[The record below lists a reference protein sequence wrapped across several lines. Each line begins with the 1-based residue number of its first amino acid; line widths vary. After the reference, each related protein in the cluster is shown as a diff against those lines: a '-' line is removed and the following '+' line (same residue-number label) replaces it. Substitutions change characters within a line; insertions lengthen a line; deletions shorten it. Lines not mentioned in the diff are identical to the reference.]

1 MSPAEPLEPA
11 APLEPAEPRVLRA
24 PMRSRD
30 DAVDHAAAVRRA
42 LDHGVC
48 GTGGR
53 LSRDPVDLP
62 DALGLVEEEHDQRVA
77 ARLRRFAEEADGTLV
92 WTRDA
97 DGGWWRSVLDGGWRY
112 DADPE
117 AHRLDLVHVRPCAWL
132 EVADAD
138 VPPAVRSSFAR
149 GGRNLQR
156 IHDR

>member
-42 LDHGVC
+42 LAQGVC

-53 LSRDPVDLP
+53 LSREPVDLP

-77 ARLRRFAEEADGTLV
+77 ARLRRFAEEADGT
-92 WTRDA
+92 WPGPATPTA
-97 DGGWWRSVLDGGWRY
+97 AGG
-112 DADPE
+112 E
-117 AHRLDLVHVRPCAWL
+117 ACSTVAGATTPARRRTASAWL
-132 EVADAD
+132 EVADPD

>member
-1 MSPAEPLEPA
+1 MSPAEPPEPA
-11 APLEPAEPRVLRA
+11 GPRVLRA

-42 LDHGVC
+42 LAQGVC

-53 LSRDPVDLP
+53 LSREPLDLA

-77 ARLRRFAEEADGTLV
+77 ARLRRFAEEADGTLA

-97 DGGWWRSVLDGGWRY
+97 DGGWWSGVLDGGWRY

-117 AHRLDLVHVRPCAWL
+117 AHRLDLVHVRPCAWH
-132 EVADAD
+132 EVADGD